1 VLLSAPDRD
10 PIPDCHF
17 DLVIDLAGHSGQL
30 DIVPPAWSITY
41 RFGIAMVAMIAYAVA
56 TGASLRL
63 TWRQHGLAI
72 VYGIAQYALNYY
84 AVYLAERS
92 VTSGLI
98 AVVFALL
105 IVPNALL
112 AWVFLSQGISRSF
125 LLGSGLSRCWVWRCC
140 LRTRSCIR

>member
-1 VLLSAPDRD
+1 
-10 PIPDCHF
+10 
-17 DLVIDLAGHSGQL
+17 
-30 DIVPPAWSITY
+30 
-41 RFGIAMVAMIAYAVA
+41 MVAMIAYAVA

-112 AWVFLSQGISRSF
+112 AWVFLRQRMHDLVRKQQRHTQHRDKPEPSRND
-125 LLGSGLSRCWVWRCC
+125 RDMP
-140 LRTRSCIR
+140 